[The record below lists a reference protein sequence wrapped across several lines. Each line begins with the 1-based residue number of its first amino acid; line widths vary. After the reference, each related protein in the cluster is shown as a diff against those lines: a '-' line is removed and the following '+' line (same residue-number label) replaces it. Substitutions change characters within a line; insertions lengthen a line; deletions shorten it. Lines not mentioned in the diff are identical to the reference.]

1 MSYRYYNMYRKLFL
15 LGSIVGLIFLF
26 SWIIISCKKTEQ
38 TIGTEMEQAIPA
50 GFPEPRYRFA
60 DNPLTVEGYELGR
73 KLFYDGRLSVD
84 GNFPCASCHE
94 QRAAFGTFEHD
105 RSHGY
110 NNSHTLRNAPP
121 LFNLAWQN
129 EFHWDGEYK
138 TTLQEAAH
146 PLNTFTEMGADM
158 SGAIKRLENDEEIK
172 KMFKGAF
179 GSSWITEDR
188 IIKAL
193 SQFTNNIVSYNS
205 KYDKIKRGEASFTV
219 QEQNG
224 YSIFQSKCNG
234 CHPEPMFTDYSYRNI
249 GLPVDPILNDFG
261 RVQITGNAKDSL
273 KFRVPS
279 LRNVVLTSNYMHDGR
294 FATVAQ
300 VINHYRT
307 GVQNNGM
314 VDPLVQNGIAMT
326 DSEAIDISV
335 FLKTLS
341 DSSILSNSK
350 YKKP

>member
-1 MSYRYYNMYRKLFL
+1 MYRKLITL
-15 LGSIVGLIFLF
+15 SLIAGGLFFF
-26 SWIIISCKKTEQ
+26 SWL
-38 TIGTEMEQAIPA
+38 IGACTKNDLTVATPMEQPMPA
-50 GFPEPRYRFA
+50 GLPAPVYRFA
-60 DNPLTVEGYELGR
+60 DNPLSKEGFELGR
-73 KLFYDGRLSVD
+73 KLFYDGRLSRD
-84 GNFPCASCHE
+84 GNFPCSHCHE

-121 LFNLAWQN
+121 LFNLPWQK

-138 TTLQEAAH
+138 TLLQEAKH
-146 PLNTFTEMGADM
+146 PLNTFDEMGADIK
-158 SGAIKRLENDEEIK
+158 GAVARLERDGEIK
-172 KMFKGAF
+172 KMFKETF

-193 SQFTNNIVSYNS
+193 SQFTGTIISDNS
-205 KYDKIKRGEASFTV
+205 KYDKVKRGEASFTS
-219 QEQNG
+219 QEQSG
-224 YSIFQSKCNG
+224 YTIFQSKCTG

-249 GLPVDPILNDFG
+249 GLPVDPVLNDLG
-261 RVQITGNAKDSL
+261 RIRVTGIAEDNL

-294 FATVAQ
+294 FGTIAQ

-307 GVQNNGM
+307 GVSAGTS
-314 VDPLVQNGIAMT
+314 VDPLVQGGISMT
-326 DSEAIDISV
+326 NNEAIDIAV

-341 DSSILSNSK
+341 DSSILTNPL